1 LNRFR
6 FFFFNSVWFFFYKN
20 RTEPKMITPTFNYT
34 FNISNTNKIFFRWIF
49 IIIIKIIIFIT
60 QIIILI
66 IPRIFITHIIIFFI
80 LKIWIIIKIIILQ
93 HK

>member
-1 LNRFR
+1 MNIY
-6 FFFFNSVWFFFYKN
+6 NYNKN
-20 RTEPKMITPTFNYT
+20 N
-34 FNISNTNKIFFRWIF
+34 NIYNTNNYIW
-49 IIIIKIIIFIT
+49 
-60 QIIILI
+60 I